1 MKKKALLALLILP
14 IVARAAEPE
23 GEEEGVFLS
32 LTRTQAALDDLPAQR
47 TVVTRADLERSGAK
61 NLADALESVPGAV
74 FNRTGTVG
82 SLASLRLRGVPT
94 SNQVLILIDDQ
105 PLSGVAVQNVDLSQI
120 PVGNIERI
128 EVVRGGSSVLYGA
141 NAIGGVVN
149 VITRRPAPGP
159 VKTRLTTEWGSFF
172 TQTYRGEIGKAT
184 DRQSVYVS
192 AGRDLSEGFQKN
204 GDSDGIHVTGRA
216 GGRGAHGGVV
226 LSVARIDNE
235 TGAPNGTPVPLG
247 EWNGKREREASD
259 PDNRVA
265 QKITR
270 ARLSGDWML
279 GEWGTLLPS
288 AFMSGHAYENF
299 GGAFPSDHF
308 ERTAGGELRLRAV
321 AGWTVG
327 GSYERDTR
335 TGSGGE
341 TPTHV
346 ANWALFAQQEW
357 KAGPVGLTPAV
368 RFDQHSDFGN
378 ITNPRLTAVFRA
390 TERWRFSASAARSF
404 RAPTFLDLVYP
415 GFSNP
420 QLRPEVS
427 WSYDAGL
434 EWGGTHGRYAR
445 ATGYFAKITD
455 RIVADFTTGFVPY
468 NRPRSELSGAE
479 LEAGARWGVLR
490 ARTSYAYSRS
500 VGNSTTSS
508 DYRPTRLAPRHVA
521 TEEILWE
528 TLSGW
533 TWRNAVRYVHKQFSG
548 DGETGSKLPSFTAWN
563 MGLTK
568 RILAARAWVSADNLT
583 DKHYAESV
591 GSSGFNPQPGRTF
604 RAGVTIEFQD

>member
-1 MKKKALLALLILP
+1 MKKKTLLALLILP
-14 IVARAAEPE
+14 VLARAAEPE

-32 LTRTQAALDDLPAQR
+32 LTRTQAALDELPAQR

-128 EVVRGGSSVLYGA
+128 EVVRGGASVLYGA

-192 AGRDLSEGFQKN
+192 AGRDLSEGFQDN
-204 GDSDGIHVTGRA
+204 ADSDGIHVTGRA
-216 GGRGAHGGVV
+216 GRRGARGGVV

-235 TGAPNGTPVPLG
+235 TGAPDGTPVPLG
-247 EWNGKREREASD
+247 EWNGERERAAND
-259 PDNRVA
+259 PDTRVA

-270 ARLSGDWML
+270 ARLSGDWAL
-279 GEWGTLLPS
+279 GEWGTLLPA
-288 AFMSGHAYENF
+288 AFVSGHAYENF
-299 GGAFPSDHF
+299 GGLFPSDHF
-308 ERTAGGELRLRAV
+308 ERTAGGELRLR
-321 AGWTVG
+321 TVTGFALG
-327 GSYERDTR
+327 GGYERDAR
-335 TGSGGE
+335 AGAGE

-346 ANWALFAQQEW
+346 TNWSLFAQQEW
-357 KAGPVGLTPAV
+357 KAGPLSLSPAV

-378 ITNPRLTAVFRA
+378 IYNPRLTAVYRA
-390 TERWRFSASAARSF
+390 TERWRLSASAARSF

-434 EWGGTHGRYAR
+434 EWGGPAGRYAR

-479 LEAGARWGVLR
+479 VEAGARWGFLR
-490 ARTSYAYSRS
+490 TRASYAYSRS

-508 DYRPTRLAPRHVA
+508 NYRPTRLAPRHVA
-521 TEEILWE
+521 TQEVLMESR
-528 TLSGW
+528 SGW
-533 TWRNAVRYVHKQFSG
+533 AWRNAVRYVHKQFSG
-548 DGETGSKLPSFTAWN
+548 DGETGSKLPSFTVWN

-591 GSSGFNPQPGRTF
+591 GFAGFNPQPGRTF

>member
-1 MKKKALLALLILP
+1 MIKKALLALLILP

-216 GGRGAHGGVV
+216 GGRGARGGVV

-235 TGAPNGTPVPLG
+235 TGAPDGTPVPLG
-247 EWNGKREREASD
+247 EWNGERERAAND
-259 PDNRVA
+259 PDTRVA

-270 ARLSGDWML
+270 ARLSGDWPWAN
-279 GEWGTLLPS
+279 GAPCCPRPS
-288 AFMSGHAYENF
+288 
-299 GGAFPSDHF
+299 
-308 ERTAGGELRLRAV
+308 
-321 AGWTVG
+321 
-327 GSYERDTR
+327 
-335 TGSGGE
+335 
-341 TPTHV
+341 
-346 ANWALFAQQEW
+346 
-357 KAGPVGLTPAV
+357 
-368 RFDQHSDFGN
+368 
-378 ITNPRLTAVFRA
+378 
-390 TERWRFSASAARSF
+390 
-404 RAPTFLDLVYP
+404 
-415 GFSNP
+415 
-420 QLRPEVS
+420 
-427 WSYDAGL
+427 
-434 EWGGTHGRYAR
+434 
-445 ATGYFAKITD
+445 
-455 RIVADFTTGFVPY
+455 
-468 NRPRSELSGAE
+468 
-479 LEAGARWGVLR
+479 
-490 ARTSYAYSRS
+490 
-500 VGNSTTSS
+500 
-508 DYRPTRLAPRHVA
+508 
-521 TEEILWE
+521 
-528 TLSGW
+528 
-533 TWRNAVRYVHKQFSG
+533 
-548 DGETGSKLPSFTAWN
+548 
-563 MGLTK
+563 
-568 RILAARAWVSADNLT
+568 
-583 DKHYAESV
+583 
-591 GSSGFNPQPGRTF
+591 
-604 RAGVTIEFQD
+604 